1 MTLPE
6 LLERLRAG
14 DQRAVARLISWVEDG
29 DRDQLREAAEAL
41 NPAAGRAQVIG
52 LTGSPGVGKSTLAG
66 ALVAA
71 YRAQGLTVGVLAVD
85 PSSPFT
91 GGALL
96 GDRVRMQR
104 HALDEGVYIRSMA
117 TRGHLG
123 GLAWAT
129 PQAVRVLD
137 AAGCDV
143 VLVETVGVGQAEVE
157 VAGLADTT
165 LVALAPGFGDAVQV
179 AKAGILE
186 VADVFV
192 VNKADRDGAEVVARD
207 LRQMLHLG
215 AATPWQVPV
224 LLTVAERGD
233 GVAQLVEAIA
243 AHRAHLASS
252 GELERR
258 RRHRAAR
265 EIEEVALASL
275 RTELG
280 ELGHGEA
287 LDTLAEQVA
296 AGKLGPYSAA
306 DQLLAGVRAPA
317 AERGR
322 PAAGLGG
329 GEDLRADDHRGQR
342 LQGHQLEPRP
352 AQSFEHL
359 GRHQL
364 DRRGHHQ
371 GRQPGGQLP
380 GPGRVQQRRR
390 PDRVRPHHPRD
401 RGWGPAVAQGP
412 EDPVDQG
419 AVGDGGH
426 RARGGG
432 QALPEP
438 AGGGGHGGL
447 GVGMELAAQRGQGGR
462 GIGAAGR
469 SGQVP
474 DGGHGGL
481 AGQQDGHRL
490 LEPGRVGGHLE
501 QAVDGG
507 GGDLDGAALAV
518 AGGGQDRR
526 GQASGAHRSR

>member
-1 MTLPE
+1 LSLPD

-29 DRDQLREAAEAL
+29 DRTQLRDAAEAL
-41 NPAAGRAQVIG
+41 NPATGRAQVLG
-52 LTGSPGVGKSTLAG
+52 LTGAPGVGKSTLAD

-143 VLVETVGVGQAEVE
+143 VMVETVGVGQAEVE

-215 AATPWQVPV
+215 EAGPWQVPV
-224 LLTVAERGD
+224 VMTVAERGD
-233 GVAQLVEAIA
+233 GVDRLVEAIA
-243 AHRAHLASS
+243 AHRRHLEAD
-252 GELERR
+252 GELDRR
-258 RRHRAAR
+258 RRRRASR
-265 EIEEVALASL
+265 EIEEVALADL
-275 RTELG
+275 RAELG
-280 ELGHGEA
+280 ELGRGEA

-296 AGKLGPYSAA
+296 AGKLGPYRAA
-306 DQLLAGVRAPA
+306 DQLLAGVRG
-317 AERGR
+317 ER
-322 PAAGLGG
+322 
-329 GEDLRADDHRGQR
+329 
-342 LQGHQLEPRP
+342 
-352 AQSFEHL
+352 
-359 GRHQL
+359 
-364 DRRGHHQ
+364 
-371 GRQPGGQLP
+371 
-380 GPGRVQQRRR
+380 
-390 PDRVRPHHPRD
+390 
-401 RGWGPAVAQGP
+401 
-412 EDPVDQG
+412 
-419 AVGDGGH
+419 DG
-426 RARGGG
+426 
-432 QALPEP
+432 
-438 AGGGGHGGL
+438 
-447 GVGMELAAQRGQGGR
+447 
-462 GIGAAGR
+462 
-469 SGQVP
+469 
-474 DGGHGGL
+474 
-481 AGQQDGHRL
+481 
-490 LEPGRVGGHLE
+490 
-501 QAVDGG
+501 
-507 GGDLDGAALAV
+507 
-518 AGGGQDRR
+518 
-526 GQASGAHRSR
+526 

>member
-1 MTLPE
+1 VTLQE
-6 LLERLRAG
+6 LLERLRTG

-29 DRDQLREAAEAL
+29 DREQLREVAEAL
-41 NPAAGRAQVIG
+41 NPSTGRAQVIG

-66 ALVAA
+66 VLVAA
-71 YRAQGLTVGVLAVD
+71 YRGQGLTVGVLAVD

-117 TRGHLG
+117 TRGQLG

-215 AATPWQVPV
+215 EARPWSVPV
-224 LLTVAERGD
+224 VLTVAERGE
-233 GVAQLVEAIA
+233 GVDKLVEAIA
-243 AHRAHLASS
+243 GHRAHLESS

-258 RRHRAAR
+258 RRQRAAR
-265 EIEEVALASL
+265 EIEEVALADL

-280 ELGHGEA
+280 ELGRGEA

-296 AGKLGPYSAA
+296 AGKLGPYGAA
-306 DQLLAGVRAPA
+306 DQLLAGVR
-317 AERGR
+317 G
-322 PAAGLGG
+322 
-329 GEDLRADDHRGQR
+329 
-342 LQGHQLEPRP
+342 
-352 AQSFEHL
+352 
-359 GRHQL
+359 
-364 DRRGHHQ
+364 
-371 GRQPGGQLP
+371 
-380 GPGRVQQRRR
+380 
-390 PDRVRPHHPRD
+390 
-401 RGWGPAVAQGP
+401 
-412 EDPVDQG
+412 
-419 AVGDGGH
+419 
-426 RARGGG
+426 
-432 QALPEP
+432 
-438 AGGGGHGGL
+438 
-447 GVGMELAAQRGQGGR
+447 
-462 GIGAAGR
+462 
-469 SGQVP
+469 
-474 DGGHGGL
+474 
-481 AGQQDGHRL
+481 
-490 LEPGRVGGHLE
+490 LE
-501 QAVDGG
+501 QPKP
-507 GGDLDGAALAV
+507 
-518 AGGGQDRR
+518 
-526 GQASGAHRSR
+526 